1 MFKDST
7 MKTTFT
13 VPRMVHLLTM
23 LMHEETILR
32 LTPDSRAPAKNWA
45 DAVLVLAFVL
55 GSSASLSSSSPSS
68 SSPTFSASASCS
80 YSLLG
85 QLAPV

>member
-1 MFKDST
+1 MAGA
-7 MKTTFT
+7 
-13 VPRMVHLLTM
+13 R
-23 LMHEETILR
+23 ILR

-55 GSSASLSSSSPSS
+55 GSSASLSSSSSPSS